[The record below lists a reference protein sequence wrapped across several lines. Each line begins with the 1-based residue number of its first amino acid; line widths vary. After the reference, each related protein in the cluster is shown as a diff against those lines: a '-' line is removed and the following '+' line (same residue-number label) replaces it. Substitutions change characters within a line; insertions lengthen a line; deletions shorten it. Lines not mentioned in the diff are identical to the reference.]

1 MWTLFCTPHYSSPPP
16 CFALLNPFLA
26 LPLPQS
32 TLPLPFPLLLLSS
45 SCPSYICRC
54 RSVFMSFDMAE
65 KRKFLLACRFHNAP
79 SRCCCTVPFPF
90 PLSTRRSVPMSPM
103 DDDGCQASAIRCYY
117 VYSMHTERVVSVTIA
132 HSDCNCNCRLHWR
145 FLASVEL
152 ISICRVAS
160 LFIILAQ
167 LL

>member
-1 MWTLFCTPHYSSPPP
+1 MWTLFCTPHYSSSSPLPAPPRHATPSSRYPYHSLHSPFRFPLFLPPP
-16 CFALLNPFLA
+16 LLPELYLSLSISFYVVRYGREAKIFISLPFPQCPQSLLLHSP
-26 LPLPQS
+26 LPLP
-32 TLPLPFPLLLLSS
+32 P
-45 SCPSYICRC
+45 
-54 RSVFMSFDMAE
+54 
-65 KRKFLLACRFHNAP
+65 
-79 SRCCCTVPFPF
+79 
-90 PLSTRRSVPMSPM
+90 RSVPMSPM

-132 HSDCNCNCRLHWR
+132 HSDCNCNCGLHWR

>member
-1 MWTLFCTPHYSSPPP
+1 
-16 CFALLNPFLA
+16 
-26 LPLPQS
+26 
-32 TLPLPFPLLLLSS
+32 
-45 SCPSYICRC
+45 
-54 RSVFMSFDMAE
+54 MSFDMAE

-79 SRCCCTVPFPF
+79 SRCCCTVPFPFPF

-132 HSDCNCNCRLHWR
+132 HSDCNCNCSLHWR

-167 LL
+167 LLCWRVLQCFCRLWRVCS